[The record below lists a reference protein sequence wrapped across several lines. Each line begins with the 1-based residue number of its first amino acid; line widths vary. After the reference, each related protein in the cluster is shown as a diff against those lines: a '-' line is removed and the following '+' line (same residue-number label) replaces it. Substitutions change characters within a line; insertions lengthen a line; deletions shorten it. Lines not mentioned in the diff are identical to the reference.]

1 MFALLI
7 SLIAGLT
14 VHLEGTIENL
24 ELVVTNSAG
33 EVVGQM
39 EAPSTGDYVFDE
51 LADGS
56 YVVRAVV
63 GDTVLASVANIVVP
77 RTESIEITV
86 TAGSVEQSGAQSE
99 GARRNQNIQVNL
111 IDTQALIESL
121 GRQGAQV
128 RPVTEFSA
136 TRGNYA
142 AELGGVGPGPQIVGP
157 DQRSAYRGEFFETH
171 NNHTMNARTFFQVG
185 EVLPSR
191 RNQYGFRFGGP
202 LGSDRLSFLVTGNE
216 TRESGFVNGNVLVP
230 LPHERTPTA
239 SDPAARAL
247 IQKWLDA
254 YPNELPNRTEIDQR
268 LLNTSAVQKVRNTG
282 GSLRLDWQRSESQ
295 QFTMRY
301 VFSDN
306 FIDGFELVGG
316 QNPDQR
322 LRPQTLNFSLEQQ
335 LSDRTVLR
343 AGVNYRR
350 GKVHVLVPPTA
361 VGPFVNASGLAFLGP
376 SFELPI
382 RRVNNDFEYLV
393 SASSVFGNHQVDWGG
408 FVGRTQ
414 VNEFQADSQRGV
426 FSFRAN
432 FGHATAIDA
441 FLAGEASRYTTI
453 FGELYRGYR
462 INDFSAYLNDR
473 IRLAPNLHLTLGL
486 RYEYLGKPSEV
497 NDLTEFN
504 YSSDANNFAPRLG
517 LAWTR
522 GATTVRTGYGV
533 AFGQVFPATFRIAR
547 LNPPD
552 VLRLRVQAPDL
563 IDPVGSVDLS
573 SGAIPRSALNRMD
586 PDLVAPYSQFYT
598 LDVSRELPGNV
609 TVRASYI
616 GSRTWKLFRVV
627 RENRA
632 VPVEGIPFETRTID
646 LRRPDQ
652 TAQSIGRMTNQARAY
667 FDAGQFSIDKVFSQ
681 GLALRGTYTW
691 SKALDSGSD
700 FSNPGTNRQEQIAQN
715 ESRAVEDLRAL
726 SSFDAPHSV
735 VLAYSF
741 ELPTRVLRGW
751 AVSGTTIL
759 KAGTPFTIQTGNDA
773 PPFGNADGERNDRP
787 SIIDPTRLGASV
799 DNPDTALATLPR
811 NIFDATAPSRD
822 GYGNLARNSF
832 RKDGT
837 TNFNVAISRTFTL
850 PGDRASLLFRTEFI
864 NAFNHPQFSPPNS
877 RMAADS
883 FGQITNTQN
892 DGRNIQFHVKLIF

>member
-1 MFALLI
+1 M
-7 SLIAGLT
+7 GLT
-14 VHLEGTIENL
+14 VHLEGTVENL

-33 EVVGQM
+33 EIVGQVA
-39 EAPSTGDYVFDE
+39 APTTGDYVFAE
-51 LADGS
+51 LTDGS
-56 YVVRAVV
+56 YTVRAVV
-63 GDTVLASVANIVVP
+63 RDTVVASVANILLP
-77 RTESIEITV
+77 LTDSIEITV
-86 TAGSVEQSGAQSE
+86 TAESAEQSGQQLE

-136 TRGNYA
+136 ARGNYA
-142 AELGGVGPGPQIVGP
+142 VELGGVGPSPQIVRP
-157 DQRSAYRGEFFETH
+157 DQRVAYHGEFFETH

-216 TRESGFVNGNVLVP
+216 SRESGFVNGNVLVP

-239 SDPAARAL
+239 QDPEARAL

-254 YPNELPNRTEIDQR
+254 YPDELPNRVEIDQR
-268 LLNTSAVQKVRNTG
+268 LLNTNAVQKVRNTG
-282 GSLRLDWQRSESQ
+282 GSFKLDWQRTEDQ
-295 QFTMRY
+295 QFTLRY
-301 VFSDN
+301 SFSDN
-306 FIDGFELVGG
+306 LIDGFELVGG

-322 LRPQTLNFSLEQQ
+322 LRPQTLNLTLEQQ

-343 AGVNYRR
+343 AGVNYLRR
-350 GKVHVLVPPTA
+350 KVHVLLPPAA

-382 RRVNNDFEYLV
+382 RRASNDFEYLV
-393 SASSVFGNHQVDWGG
+393 SGSTSLDAHQIDWGG
-408 FVGRTQ
+408 FLGRTQ
-414 VNEFQADSQRGV
+414 LNEFQADAQRGV
-426 FSFRAN
+426 YSFRAN

-462 INDFSAYLNDR
+462 MTDFSLYANDR
-473 IRLAPNLHLTLGL
+473 IRVTPNLHLTLGL
-486 RYEYLGKPSEV
+486 RYEYAGKPSEA
-497 NDLTEFN
+497 NNLTEFP
-504 YSSDANNFAPRLG
+504 YSSDTNNLAPRLG

-522 GATTVRTGYGV
+522 GRTTVRAGYGV
-533 AFGQVFPATFRIAR
+533 SFGQIFPATFRMAR
-547 LNPPD
+547 LNLPD
-552 VLRLRVQAPDL
+552 VAWIRIQAPDL
-563 IDPVGSVDLS
+563 IDPIGGLDFS
-573 SGAIPRSALNRMD
+573 SGATPISAQNRMD
-586 PDLVAPYSQFYT
+586 PELVTPYSQLYT
-598 LDVSRELPGNV
+598 LDVSEELPGDI
-609 TVRASYI
+609 TLRASYI
-616 GSRTWKLFRVV
+616 GSRTWKLFRIV
-627 RENRA
+627 RGNRA
-632 VPVEGIPFETRTID
+632 VAVEGIPFVTRTID
-646 LRRPDQ
+646 LRRPDP
-652 TAQSIGRMTNQARAY
+652 TAQSIARMTNQARAY
-667 FDAGQFSIDKVFSQ
+667 FDAAQFSIDKVFSQ

-700 FSNPGTNRQEQIAQN
+700 FSNPGTNMQERIAQN
-715 ESRAVEDLRAL
+715 ESRAVEDLKAL
-726 SSFDAPHSV
+726 SSFDTPHSV

-741 ELPTRVLRGW
+741 ELPTRFLRGW
-751 AVSGTTIL
+751 TVSGTTIL
-759 KAGTPFTIQTGNDA
+759 KDGTPFTVETGNDA

-787 SIIDPTRLGASV
+787 SILDPSRLGSSV
-799 DNPDTALATLPR
+799 DNPDTALDVLSR
-811 NIFDATAPSRD
+811 DIFDATAPSRD
-822 GYGNLARNSF
+822 GYGNIARNSF

-837 TNFNVAISRTFTL
+837 TNFNLAISRTFTL

-892 DGRNIQFHVKLIF
+892 DGRNVQFHLRLMF